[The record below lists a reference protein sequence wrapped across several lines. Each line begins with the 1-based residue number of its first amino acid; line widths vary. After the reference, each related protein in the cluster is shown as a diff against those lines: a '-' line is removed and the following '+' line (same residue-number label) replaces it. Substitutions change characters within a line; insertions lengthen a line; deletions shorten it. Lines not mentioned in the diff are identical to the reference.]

1 MNKSQSSNVSFG
13 LGLFAQT
20 LAQKPGENVFVSP
33 ASVEIALAMTLN
45 GARGETRKAMASVLG
60 LPARAS
66 LKQINEGKAGLI
78 AALTNPDPKVELAIA
93 NALWARKDVSFKKPF
108 LDRNGKFYGAQC
120 TALDFDDEQAA
131 LARINGWCSEKTR
144 GKIPTI
150 LQSIPRAAI
159 LYLMNAIYFKGAW
172 TVEFDK
178 TATRERDFTL
188 LSGGTRKHPAMFQSG
203 NYRYLAGE
211 GFQAVSLPY
220 GSGRV
225 SMYIILPDKGTS
237 LAAFNKALTPENW
250 ASWMSQFRYTEGDIV
265 LPKFKLEYETD
276 LIPVLTS
283 LGMGIAF
290 DDDLA
295 DFSGMCVLPG
305 ENVKIGQVKHKT
317 YVDVNEEGTEAAAV
331 TSIGMVR
338 TTSIRLPRERFTMIV
353 DRPFDCAIVDNTS
366 GTLLFLGAI
375 VEPK

>member
-1 MNKSQSSNVSFG
+1 MNKSRSPNVHFG
-13 LGLFAQT
+13 FRLFGQA
-20 LAQKPGENVFVSP
+20 LAQRPGENVFVSP
-33 ASVEIALAMTLN
+33 ASVEIALAMMLN
-45 GARGETRKAMASVLG
+45 GARGQTRKAMAAVLG

-66 LKQINEGKAGLI
+66 LKQINEGKASLI
-78 AALTNPDPKVELAIA
+78 GALTNSDPKVELAIA

-108 LDRNGKFYGAQC
+108 LDRNSKFYGAQC
-120 TALDFDDEQAA
+120 TALDFEDEQAA
-131 LARINGWCSEKTR
+131 LARINGWCSEKTM

-150 LQSIPRAAI
+150 LKSIPRAAI

-178 TATRERDFTL
+178 SATRDRDFTL
-188 LSGGTRKHPAMFQSG
+188 LSGSTRKHPAMFQSG

-220 GSGRV
+220 GGGRV
-225 SMYIILPDKGTS
+225 SMYIILPDKSTS
-237 LAAFNKALTPENW
+237 LASFNELLTPENW
-250 ASWMSQFRYTEGDIV
+250 TGWMSQFRHTEGDIV

-276 LIPVLTS
+276 LIPVLAS

-290 DDDLA
+290 DDVQA

-331 TSIGMVR
+331 TSVGMVR

-353 DRPFDCAIVDNTS
+353 DRPFDCAIVDNIT